1 MKKYKQ
7 LISQQRYTIS
17 AMLQKGYSQKEIAD
31 AVGVSASTISRELK
45 RNRGKR
51 GVYSY
56 KLADEMAQERR
67 EQILRFC
74 VVSTKC

>member
-31 AVGVSASTISRELK
+31 AVVFANIFQKE
-45 RNRGKR
+45 
-51 GVYSY
+51 
-56 KLADEMAQERR
+56 
-67 EQILRFC
+67 
-74 VVSTKC
+74 VVLTSLTTSL